1 MVLDKE
7 EHRTLLLELVNGATF
22 HGRAARLVV
31 ELVEAIEQSTVS
43 GEVQITST
51 MRRSFD
57 KHVAEAH
64 TLGR

>member
-22 HGRAARLVV
+22 PGGAARIVV
-31 ELVEAIEQSTVS
+31 ELVEAIERSTVS
-43 GEVQITST
+43 GVAGITPT